1 MLTQP
6 NPHEAY
12 RRVDFD
18 ARVVAARPG
27 ELVAVCFEQLSLA
40 LGSAIRAADQGDNA
54 RRSAALTR
62 ALAALTALE
71 LGVDRGATGAGPLLQ
86 FYAGVR
92 RTVLDSVPQFNG
104 ARLAALRTDVD
115 EVAAA
120 LAVRG
125 V

>member
-1 MLTQP
+1 MMLVQP
-6 NPHEAY
+6 NPQEAY

-18 ARVVAARPG
+18 ARVAAARPG

-40 LGSAIRAADQGDNA
+40 LGSAIRAAEQGDNA

-71 LGVDRGATGAGPLLQ
+71 LGVDRQAPGAGPLLQ

-92 RTVLDSVPQFNG
+92 RSVLDSVPQFDG
-104 ARLAALRTDVD
+104 PRLAALRRDVD
-115 EVAAA
+115 EVGQA
-120 LAVRG
+120 LSKAQ
-125 V
+125 